1 VTLSITMLA
10 SPFWVMK
17 KGVPFAAKSSEICAA
32 WLFRYEMD
40 LMLAADGMV
49 SLLRCKV

>member
-1 VTLSITMLA
+1 MPSITMLA

-17 KGVPFAAKSSEICAA
+17 NGLPFTAKSSEIWAA

-40 LMLAADGMV
+40 LMLAAEGMAIIV
-49 SLLRCKV
+49 DWSD